1 MMRYKFCPKCGGRLI
16 LNENRELSK
25 PVCTSCGF
33 IFYQNPTVGVMG
45 ILIRDGKVLLGKRRR
60 GNFKGQW
67 CFPGGHVEW
76 DEDVYEAARREFVEE
91 TGLNIN
97 ITAVYTV
104 LSDYGSIHEQF
115 RRLHNLEQ
123 QNAIIWFLVKE
134 IDGKLVAGDDIEEV
148 EFFSFSEVPIL
159 AFPTHE
165 IVLKK
170 LKDEHLIL

>member
-1 MMRYKFCPKCGGRLI
+1 M
-16 LNENRELSK
+16 NEHREASK
-25 PVCTSCGF
+25 PVCISCGF
-33 IFYQNPTVGVMG
+33 IFYQNRTVGVMG

-76 DEDVYEAARREFVEE
+76 DEDVYEGARREFVEE
-91 TGLNIN
+91 TGLNIH

-104 LSDYGSIHEQF
+104 LSDYGRIHEQF

-123 QNAIIWFLVKE
+123 QNAIIWFLVEE
-134 IDGKLVAGDDIEEV
+134 IDGTLVAGDDIEEV
-148 EFFSFSEVPIL
+148 EFFSFSEVPVV

-165 IVLKK
+165 IVLQK